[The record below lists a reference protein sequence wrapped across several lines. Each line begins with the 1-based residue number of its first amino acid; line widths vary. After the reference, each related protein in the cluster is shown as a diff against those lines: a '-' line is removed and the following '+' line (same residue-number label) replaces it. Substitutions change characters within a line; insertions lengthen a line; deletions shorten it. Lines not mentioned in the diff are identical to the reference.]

1 MSKVC
6 PGCREIVE
14 MATAKCDKCGLQ
26 FFKTAK
32 VPSSLSATCLR
43 LGSVAVA
50 LAIVTFAVL
59 RLT

>member
-14 MATAKCDKCGLQ
+14 MAAAKCDKCGLK
-26 FFKTAK
+26 FFKTVK
-32 VPSSLSATCLR
+32 TPSSLSTTCLR

-50 LAIVTFAVL
+50 LAIVMLAFL